1 MTRKNE
7 QERFMSYITERQTHE
22 SRMAVADFLR
32 KYADRYHN
40 SDFIS
45 SDPVQFPH
53 RYHFKADIEISA
65 FLTAFLSFG
74 ARPQILKAAERLDSI
89 MNRQPLQYVLSG
101 NWKID
106 FCGEESFYRTV
117 SKNKAETTSA
127 SSASFSAASQ
137 RWFLISR
144 FFLKS
149 YSRNSL
155 FSFKRS

>member
-65 FLTAFLSFG
+65 FLTAFLSSRTTHT
-74 ARPQILKAAERLDSI
+74 AKAAG
-89 MNRQPLQYVLSG
+89 PLWNPAVLPPSVFEG
-101 NWKID
+101 
-106 FCGEESFYRTV
+106 G
-117 SKNKAETTSA
+117 
-127 SSASFSAASQ
+127 
-137 RWFLISR
+137 L
-144 FFLKS
+144 
-149 YSRNSL
+149 RN
-155 FSFKRS
+155 

>member
-74 ARPQILKAAERLDSI
+74 ARPQILKAAERLDSMGHRTKRI
-89 MNRQPLQYVLSG
+89 LRVGRKRRQTY
-101 NWKID
+101 
-106 FCGEESFYRTV
+106 
-117 SKNKAETTSA
+117 
-127 SSASFSAASQ
+127 
-137 RWFLISR
+137 
-144 FFLKS
+144 
-149 YSRNSL
+149 
-155 FSFKRS
+155 

>member
-22 SRMAVADFLR
+22 SRIAVADFLR

-74 ARPQILKAAERLDSI
+74 ARPQILKGGRTAGFHNEPAAFAVCVVRELE
-89 MNRQPLQYVLSG
+89 N
-101 NWKID
+101 
-106 FCGEESFYRTV
+106 
-117 SKNKAETTSA
+117 
-127 SSASFSAASQ
+127 
-137 RWFLISR
+137 
-144 FFLKS
+144 
-149 YSRNSL
+149 
-155 FSFKRS
+155 